1 MGANASDVI
10 AYVAQGSLMKR
21 TLLTLCVHLGLAV
34 LGLLA
39 GTAASAPVNGLPLES
54 GDYVGALVLSPLEM
68 TIGIPLLFNWYS
80 SLTGTLI
87 IVGAVVCIASLACSA
102 KWPGLSTRAGTL
114 VGSALW
120 SLGNVPVLHAF
131 MSV

>member
-1 MGANASDVI
+1 
-10 AYVAQGSLMKR
+10 MKR
-21 TLLTLCVHLGLAV
+21 TLLTLCLHLGLAF

-54 GDYVGALVLSPLEM
+54 ADYVGALVLSPLEM
-68 TIGIPLLFNWYS
+68 TIGIPVLFNWYS
-80 SLTGTLI
+80 PLTGALI
-87 IVGAVVCIASLACSA
+87 ILGGVVCIASLAWSV
-102 KWPGLSTRAGTL
+102 KRPGRWTQLGAL

-120 SLGNVPVLHAF
+120 SLGNIPVLHAL

>member
-1 MGANASDVI
+1 
-10 AYVAQGSLMKR
+10 MKR
-21 TLLTLCVHLGLAV
+21 TLVTLCVHLGLAF
-34 LGLLA
+34 LGLLV

-54 GDYVGALVLSPLEM
+54 GDYLGALVLSPLEM

-87 IVGAVVCIASLACSA
+87 ILGAVVCIASLAWSV
-102 KWPGLSTRAGTL
+102 KRPGAWTHVGVLL
-114 VGSALW
+114 GSALW
-120 SLGNVPVLHAF
+120 SLGNVPVLHAC